1 MMARYISFAV
11 LLAIIVVIGALFYK
25 VMIGFFVPVFLAA
38 VLVVVFRP
46 LHRWVCAKVGDRE
59 HVAAGITT
67 TLILLIVL
75 IPAALVLSMAAVQG
89 ASLFQNFNL
98 CIKLGL
104 EKLRSNNLLNLEFPY
119 AKQVQEI
126 QANLDDVQKQL
137 SSQTYEELTNK
148 KGRLQ
153 SDFEKIRIALDDLEP
168 LLVSSVRNELLKK
181 INKARS
187 KSQEN
192 VTTEKFDSEL
202 DPYFEQAR
210 DDVNE
215 LIKIQASQTDDEFRA
230 SLDLFKSDSK
240 RSSPSL
246 EGILFEPSSYEELAA
261 YSKKRE
267 QYELGRQALWA
278 RLSPSEKAMTV
289 GARSKLLSDALDWHR
304 AMEATKQPLN
314 SLSVS
319 SSEID
324 SEGPNVAQLQ
334 RSVLELSE
342 QWRKTRETIS
352 GGPWLVVLKDLA
364 NPSEKDL
371 EDLNTNFLNYVR
383 PRLLTFTAD
392 SAVFLL
398 RFAIASSILLLSL
411 YFFLYDGPG
420 MVRTLMELS
429 PLDDRYELELLA
441 EFDRISRA
449 IVLATVLSA
458 LLQGLVAGIGYYFAG
473 MPSLILLTALTA
485 TCALVPF
492 VGPAIIWAPVCIYLA
507 VYEENLI
514 AAGLLTFWGMLVVGT
529 VDNLVKVFVLHGQSQ
544 LHPLLALLSVL
555 GGIQSL
561 GPIGILV
568 GPMVV
573 VLLQTLLGIL
583 RTELTSFRRSEDKTE
598 SEPSLLTEPKSLS
611 GLIRKVKGANSKS
624 DGSTTLSADEG
635 DNGSSEA
642 IQTPV
647 PQL

>member
-181 INKARS
+181 INKARL

-210 DDVNE
+210 DDVSE

-278 RLSPSEKAMTV
+278 RLSPGEKAMTV

-514 AAGLLTFWGMLVVGT
+514 AAGLLAFWGMLVVGT

-624 DGSTTLSADEG
+624 DGSTKLSADEG